1 MELDRIKELI
11 CLSSDIRENIVADL
25 KARILE
31 GKYEIQFEQVVE
43 RMIRHGIYML
53 GTLGEN
59 RDCSL

>member
-11 CLSSDIRENIVADL
+11 CLSSDVREDIIADL

-31 GKYEIQFEQVVE
+31 GEYEVKFEQVVE

-53 GTLGEN
+53 GIPGGN
-59 RDCSL
+59 GDYSL